1 VLIDVESQDCIIGSF
16 DSCLDD
22 KSLVSSSTSMFNADA
37 RCISLDTL
45 RCGGRLSTQML
56 HNYKISYNDFMIL
69 HYKRLLFIR
78 KFNIESAAAPSKSS
92 VIRRRVDLEL
102 LPISKSISL
111 SLYLKGIFLVLLT
124 LDGVSTPFSV
134 VSVSI

>member
-1 VLIDVESQDCIIGSF
+1 
-16 DSCLDD
+16 
-22 KSLVSSSTSMFNADA
+22 MFNADA

-69 HYKRLLFIR
+69 HYKCLLFIR